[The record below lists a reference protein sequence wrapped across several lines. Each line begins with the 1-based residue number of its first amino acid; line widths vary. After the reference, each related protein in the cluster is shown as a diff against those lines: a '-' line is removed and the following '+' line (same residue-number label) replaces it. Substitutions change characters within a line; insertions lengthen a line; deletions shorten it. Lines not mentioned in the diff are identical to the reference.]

1 MTAFNPIEYLSV
13 LKRRAVLF
21 LFIFATISIVSF
33 FIALDWSKYK
43 VSATVEVANPEIAM
57 DTVET
62 SGAPAMSAE
71 AMADL
76 QISRLKQN
84 VLSTS
89 SLAEIIAKLDLYPGA
104 RRQTPIAYVA
114 QNMRKKIDIRL
125 ISTALANPA
134 SAQKATALQLS
145 AIAFV
150 LSFEYSDPVL
160 AQKAVNELVSRFL
173 DEDMKERRETAQK
186 TSDFLDG
193 QIEILTASLED
204 QEKKIAA
211 FTEKHGNVR
220 PDTLSFNQQA
230 SVTTTSRLLSIES
243 DIISN
248 MGLIGALR
256 AQLAQTG
263 PYSRVVDESGEVL
276 TTPDIQLRALK
287 SQYATLTAKYG
298 PKHPDVLK
306 VSRQVEALEKK
317 GEPINLVARLTPKI
331 EDVKARL
338 KTQRD
343 TYGPEHPDVI
353 SLQNQLTYLE
363 KKLADAETSQ
373 TPGYFGLIREDADN
387 PAYLQ
392 IVAQLEAAEKQK
404 EALESQREEVKRQQD
419 EYNTAISSNPA
430 VQQQLAS
437 LTRDY
442 ENMTV
447 LYRELK
453 AKKLS
458 ADMNKTIE
466 EGHIGRRLAVIDPP
480 ELPLSTTPSRKMILF
495 AGVALAAM
503 TALGS
508 VLALQILSQ
517 SVIGPRHLESL
528 IGVSPLVTIPR
539 LKTLDEK
546 IILRRRIIKLV
557 AIAPFAAGLVLILF
571 FLTIMPFDVFQE
583 VLKRKA
589 GF

>member
-13 LKRRAVLF
+13 LKRRAFLF
-21 LFIFATISIVSF
+21 FFIFATISIVSF

-62 SGAPAMSAE
+62 SGTQAMSAE

-84 VLSTS
+84 VLSTG
-89 SLAEIIAKLDLYPGA
+89 SLAEVIAKLNLYPGE
-104 RRQTPIAYVA
+104 RKQTPIAYVA

-160 AQKAVNELVSRFL
+160 AQKTVNELISRFL

-298 PKHPDVLK
+298 PRHPDVLK

-317 GEPINLVARLTPKI
+317 AEPVNLVARLKPKI

-338 KTQRD
+338 DTQKD
-343 TYGPEHPDVI
+343 AYGPEHPDVI
-353 SLQNQLTYLE
+353 SLQNQLAYLE
-363 KKLADAETSQ
+363 KKLADAETAE
-373 TPGYFGLIREDADN
+373 TPGYFGLVKEDADN

-404 EALESQREEVKRQQD
+404 DALETQREEVKRQQE
-419 EYNTAISSNPA
+419 EYKSAITSNPA

-495 AGVALAAM
+495 AGVALALM

-528 IGVSPLVTIPR
+528 IGVAPLVTIPHLR
-539 LKTLDEK
+539 TLDQK

-557 AIAPFAAGLVLILF
+557 AIAPLAAGLVLLLF

-583 VLKRKA
+583 VLKRKI
-589 GF
+589 GL